1 MITPLGKLHCH
12 VWKHRGFL
20 TRFYG
25 NISLINHLTVAGQKA
40 EGRLEGDHDCF
51 REKMI
56 LGTFPLE
63 LKMMWKNQNKLHE
76 L

>member
-1 MITPLGKLHCH
+1 
-12 VWKHRGFL
+12 
-20 TRFYG
+20 
-25 NISLINHLTVAGQKA
+25 LTVAGQKA